1 MKTWKVLIKY
11 SDENIENLDLY
22 DASSYF
28 DGYLKIKRSFFNSL
42 IKAIKMSK
50 KYTTGNAIE
59 KVINP
64 EGEDWTLNPWMLLLV
79 KDNEKD
85 NTFWYLI
92 KRESDLSGLLVAI
105 GPKAFADY
113 INANTTETKRDIKRL
128 INYLI
133 AYLNKF
139 NCIVLLPNYFK

>member
-11 SDENIENLDLY
+11 SDGNAENLDLY

-42 IKAIKMSK
+42 TKAIKMSK
-50 KYTTGNAIE
+50 KYSTGKAIE
-59 KVINP
+59 KVISP
-64 EGEDWTLNPWMLLLV
+64 EGDDWTLNPWMLLLI

-85 NTFWYLI
+85 NPFWFFI
-92 KRESDLSGLLVAI
+92 KRELDLSGLLVAV
-105 GPKAFADY
+105 GPKSFAEY
-113 INANTTETKRDIKRL
+113 NSGNATEAKREIKRL

-139 NCIVLLPNYFK
+139 NCVVLLPNYL

>member
-11 SDENIENLDLY
+11 PDGNVEDLDLY
-22 DASSYF
+22 DASGYF
-28 DGYLKIKRSFFNSL
+28 EGYLKIKRNFFNNL
-42 IKAIKMSK
+42 TKAIKMSK
-50 KYTTGNAIE
+50 KYTIGKGIE

-64 EGEDWTLNPWMLLLV
+64 EGEDWTLNPWMLLIV
-79 KDNEKD
+79 EVNEK
-85 NTFWYLI
+85 NNPFWFFV

-105 GPKAFADY
+105 GPKAFAEY
-113 INANTTETKRDIKRL
+113 SSGNATEAKRDIKRL

-139 NCIVLLPNYFK
+139 NCIVLLPNYIE

>member
-85 NTFWYLI
+85 NTFWYFI

-113 INANTTETKRDIKRL
+113 INANATETKRDIKRL

>member
-1 MKTWKVLIKY
+1 MKIWKVLIKN
-11 SDENIENLDLY
+11 SDGKAENLDLY

-42 IKAIKMSK
+42 TKAIKMSK
-50 KYTTGNAIE
+50 KYTTGKAIE
-59 KVINP
+59 KVMNP
-64 EGEDWTLNPWMLLLV
+64 EGEDWTLNPWMLIMV
-79 KDNEKD
+79 KDNEK
-85 NTFWYLI
+85 NNPFWYFI

-113 INANTTETKRDIKRL
+113 ISTNTTETKRDIKRL

-139 NCIVLLPNYFK
+139 NCIVLLPNYIE

>member
-85 NTFWYLI
+85 NTFWYFI